1 MPQSVNH
8 YKLTVNLPTAAA
20 GDSSIYCDPRA
31 GNMMRNIGPNKAAP
45 PIPDEIEQV
54 ATHTHVGNM
63 NQYLLKSIK
72 EIISEKLVA
81 LAVLAVDVTIV
92 VAAEISGVITS
103 GFNKSRTAGELSNI
117 LLVTGLRR
125 ALPRTLLL

>member
-1 MPQSVNH
+1 
-8 YKLTVNLPTAAA
+8 
-20 GDSSIYCDPRA
+20 
-31 GNMMRNIGPNKAAP
+31 MRNIGPNKAAP

-54 ATHTHVGNM
+54 ATHTQVGNM

-72 EIISEKLVA
+72 ESISEKLVT
-81 LAVLAVDVTIV
+81 LAVLAVDDTIV
-92 VAAEISGVITS
+92 VVAEIKGVIWFNTS

-117 LLVTGLRR
+117 RLVTGLLR

>member
-1 MPQSVNH
+1 M
-8 YKLTVNLPTAAA
+8 
-20 GDSSIYCDPRA
+20 YCDPSA
-31 GNMMRNIGPNKAAP
+31 GNTMRKIGPNKAAP

-54 ATHTHVGNM
+54 ATHTQVGNM

-72 EIISEKLVA
+72 ENISEKPTT
-81 LAVLAVDVTIV
+81 LAVFAVDDTIV
-92 VAAEISGVITS
+92 VAAEISGVIWSNTS

-117 LLVTGLRR
+117 RVVTGLLR